1 MAQKHTFRK
10 LIPAFLLGMLMM
22 SFAWSQ
28 EMTVKGVVKD
38 NTGEALPGA
47 EVMVVETGKG
57 TVTDFDG
64 KFTIKA
70 AMGQHIKVHYLGYK
84 TKTVPV
90 NSDALVIIL
99 QPDAV
104 GLDQVVV
111 TGVSGEATKKQ
122 LGSTIET
129 IKAEDLGKREVTTVT
144 EALQGQISG
153 AYISRNNGSPD
164 GSISVRLR
172 GTSTILGS
180 SEPLIMIDGVIVN
193 NEDRSINGL
202 GSHSQNAL
210 VDLDLNDIDH
220 IEVLKGP
227 AASAIYGS
235 IASNGIINIITKKG
249 RSGEPSVSI
258 TSRMDYNTVRKYK
271 PMNEV
276 LLYKNTHT
284 GTVEPLPASIN
295 GTELGRYDWGREYIF
310 RPALGYYNS
319 AQVTGGNDK
328 TRYLISGG
336 SLSNDGILRNTNFTR
351 HNFKVKLHQ
360 KLAKWLDVTGS
371 IYYARTK
378 SKEIPFGDSWI
389 ANPMIGYMFGD
400 NMVNPYP
407 NEVGIYPLIKK
418 ISASDP
424 NGGLSYLDY
433 SGQGG
438 QAWWG
443 NPYEAID
450 LTDVGVIGNRMISDV
465 QFKMKPF
472 DGFNIRYTFGYD
484 YSSTNQHFRLPYGF
498 TSDRDGRLSKSNAF
512 TRILNSAID
521 ASYTYNLTDKLKL
534 TTGLGYNY
542 LYRGLETF
550 SMSQRS
556 LPIFDNIQVIN
567 GDNATG
573 NGIYERALWGG
584 YLQQV
589 FNYDETFFLTLAG
602 RMDGASTFGKD
613 QRNQFYPKASFS
625 VIMSNFDFIRDNLDF
640 VNEFKIRGAY
650 GEAGNL
656 SVLDR
661 PSLNYMYLGTLY
673 NSGNYLGQNTYYPK
687 TADGNP
693 DIRPERSKE
702 IEAGFDLSMFDN
714 RLGIE
719 FTYYKQN
726 ITDLVLNRVLAPSTG
741 FTSRF
746 ENIGSV
752 ENKGFELSVNA
763 TPVQTNDFKWD
774 LRATYSQ
781 NRNRAYDIP
790 GFRIQMAGFGGTSVV
805 QEGEPIGSF
814 YLYYYATDANGNWV
828 LDPNGNPQRARGHY
842 EDQDGDGF
850 AETPVQDF
858 DSNGQPTG
866 DLLRKIAGDPNPDFT
881 ASLFQTFTYKDFF
894 LRVGIEAVQGFDVL
908 NWDKR
913 MAYRFPN
920 GYFYGEELQLVHDGV
935 KNPGWY
941 SNRFFIWESFLEDGS
956 FVKLREVSLGY
967 NWKPSWKYLKQVRF
981 TLTGSNL
988 LSWDKY
994 WGMDPEV
1001 NYMGRSNV
1009 GRSQDFGG
1017 IPIPRVYSFTVN
1029 LKF

>member
-1 MAQKHTFRK
+1 MIHKNTWRK
-10 LIPAFLLGMLMM
+10 LFTSWMLVMLGT
-22 SFAWSQ
+22 FAWSQ
-28 EMTVKGVVKD
+28 QMTVKGVVKD
-38 NTGEALPGA
+38 NTGQPLPGA

-57 TVTDFDG
+57 TVTDFNG
-64 KFTIKA
+64 KFSLKA
-70 AMGQHIKVHYLGYK
+70 AKGQHLKVSYLGYK
-84 TKTVPV
+84 SKTVPIK
-90 NSDALVIIL
+90 SDMVVIVL
-99 QPDAV
+99 EPDAV

-129 IKAEDLGKREVTTVT
+129 LKAKDLGEREVTTVT

-153 AYISRNNGSPD
+153 AYITRNNGSPD

-193 NEDRSINGL
+193 NEDRYINGL

-249 RSGEPSVSI
+249 RSGEPTVSV

-271 PMNEV
+271 PLNNV
-276 LLYKNTHT
+276 KLYKNTHT
-284 GTVEPLPASIN
+284 GSIEALPPSIN
-295 GTELGRYDWGREYIF
+295 GTALDRYDWGRDYIF
-310 RPALGYYNS
+310 APALGSYN
-319 AQVTGGNDK
+319 AVEVTGGNDK
-328 TRYLISGG
+328 SNYLISGG
-336 SLSNDGILRNTNFTR
+336 MLNNDGILRNTNFNR
-351 HNFKVKLHQ
+351 KNFKVKLFQ
-360 KLAKWLDVTGS
+360 KLNDWIDVTAS
-371 IYYARTK
+371 LYYAHTQ

-407 NEVGIYPLIKK
+407 NEVGIYPIIKK
-418 ISASDP
+418 VSASDP
-424 NGGLSYLDY
+424 NGGLMYLDY
-433 SGQGG
+433 SGHGSQ
-438 QAWWG
+438 QWWG

-450 LTDVGVIGNRMISDV
+450 LTDVGVQGNRMITDV
-465 QFKMKPF
+465 QVKLKPF
-472 DGFNIRYTFGYD
+472 AGFNVKYTFGYD
-484 YSSTNQHFRLPYGF
+484 YSTTNQHFRLPYGF
-498 TSDRDGRLSKSNAF
+498 TSDRDGRLSKSNSF

-521 ASYTYNLTDKLKL
+521 LSYTFDVTDKIKS

-542 LYRGLETF
+542 LYRGLESF
-550 SMSQRS
+550 YMGQRS
-556 LPIFDNIQVIN
+556 VPIFDNIQVIN
-567 GDNATG
+567 GDNATN

-589 FNYDETFFLTLAG
+589 FNFDDTFFLTLAG
-602 RMDGASTFGKD
+602 RMDGASTFGEKE
-613 QRNQFYPKASFS
+613 RNQFYPKASFS
-625 VIMSNFDFIRDNLDF
+625 LILSNFDFIKDNLPF
-640 VNEFKIRGAY
+640 VDELKIRAAY

-661 PSLNYMYLGTLY
+661 PGLNYMYLGTLY
-673 NSGNYLGQNTYYPK
+673 NSGNYMGQTTYYPK
-687 TADGNP
+687 TADGNK

-702 IEAGFDLSMFDN
+702 RECGFDISMFDN

-719 FTYYKQN
+719 FTKYKQN
-726 ITDLVLNRVLAPSTG
+726 ITDLVLNRILAPSTG

-746 ENIGSV
+746 ENVGSV
-752 ENKGFELSVNA
+752 ENKGIELSITG

-774 LRATYSQ
+774 VRATYSR
-781 NRNRAYDIP
+781 NKNRAYNIP
-790 GFRIQMAGFGGTSVV
+790 GYRIQMAGFGGTSVV
-805 QEGEPIGSF
+805 QEGQPVGAF
-814 YLYYYATDANGNWV
+814 YLYFYATDANGNWV

-842 EDQDGDGF
+842 EDRDGDGF

-858 DSNGQPTG
+858 DANGQPTG
-866 DLLRKIAGDPNPDFT
+866 QLLKKICGDPNPDYT
-881 ASLFQTFTYKDFF
+881 ASLYQTFTYKNFF
-894 LRVGIEAVQGFDVL
+894 FRVGIEAVQGFDVL
-908 NWDKR
+908 DWDKR
-913 MAYRFPN
+913 MAYKFPI
-920 GYFYGEELQLVHDGV
+920 GEFYGKELQLVHDGV

-941 SNRFFIWESFLEDGS
+941 SNRFYIWESFLEDGS

-967 NWKPSWKYLKQVRF
+967 NWKPSWKYVKKVRF

-988 LSWDKY
+988 ISWDKY

>member
-1 MAQKHTFRK
+1 MIHKNNLRK
-10 LIPAFLLGMLMM
+10 IITSLMFVM
-22 SFAWSQ
+22 IATFAWSQ

-38 NTGEALPGA
+38 NTGEPLPGA
-47 EVMVVETGKG
+47 EILVVETGKG
-57 TVTDFDG
+57 AVTDFNG
-64 KFTIKA
+64 KFTVTASK
-70 AMGQHIKVHYLGYK
+70 GQHLKVNYLGYK
-84 TKTVPV
+84 SKTVPV
-90 NSDALVIIL
+90 TSDVLVIIL
-99 QPDAV
+99 EPDAV

-129 IKAEDLGKREVTTVT
+129 LKASDLGEREVTTVT

-153 AYISRNNGSPD
+153 AYITRNNGSPD

-249 RSGEPSVSI
+249 KSGEPTVSV
-258 TSRMDYNTVRKYK
+258 TSRLDYNTVRKYK
-271 PMNEV
+271 PLNTV
-276 LLYKNTHT
+276 KLYQNTTT
-284 GTVEPLPASIN
+284 GTIQPLPASIN
-295 GTELGRYDWGREYIF
+295 GTALDRYDWGREYIF
-310 RPALGYYNS
+310 TPALGSYNS
-319 AQVTGGNDK
+319 VEVTGGNDK
-328 TRYLISGG
+328 THYIISGG
-336 SLSNDGILRNTNFTR
+336 MLDNDGILRNTNFNR
-351 HNFKVKLHQ
+351 KNFKVKLFQ
-360 KLAKWLDVTGS
+360 KLYDWIDINASL
-371 IYYARTK
+371 YYARTQ

-407 NEVGIYPLIKK
+407 NEVGIYPIIKK
-418 ISASDP
+418 VPAGDP
-424 NGGLSYLDY
+424 NGGLMYLDY
-433 SGQGG
+433 SGVGSQ
-438 QAWWG
+438 QWWG

-450 LTDVGVIGNRMISDV
+450 LTDVGVQGNRVISDFQV
-465 QFKMKPF
+465 KLKPF
-472 DGFNIRYTFGYD
+472 DGFNIKYTFGYD
-484 YSSTNQHFRLPYGF
+484 YSSSNQHFRLPYGF
-498 TSDRDGRLSKSNAF
+498 TSDRDGRLSKSNSF

-521 ASYTYNLTDKLKL
+521 MSYTFDITDKIKS

-550 SMSQRS
+550 YMGQRS
-556 LPIFDNIQVIN
+556 VPIFDNIQVIN
-567 GDNATG
+567 GDNATS

-589 FNYDETFFLTLAG
+589 FNFDDTFFLTLAG
-602 RMDGASTFGKD
+602 RMDGASTFGEN

-625 VIMSNFDFIRDNLDF
+625 LILSNFDFIKDNFSFID
-640 VNEFKIRGAY
+640 EFKFRAAY

-656 SVLDR
+656 SVLDQ

-673 NSGNYLGQNTYYPK
+673 NSGNYMGQTTYYPN
-687 TADGNP
+687 TADGNK

-702 IEAGFDLSMFDN
+702 RECGFDISMFDN

-719 FTYYKQN
+719 ITKYKQN

-746 ENIGSV
+746 ENVGSV
-752 ENKGFELSVNA
+752 ENKGIELSITG

-774 LRATYSQ
+774 IRATYSH
-781 NRNRAYDIP
+781 NKNRAYNIP

-805 QEGEPIGSF
+805 QEGEPIGAF
-814 YLYYYATDANGNWV
+814 YLYYYATDDNGNWV

-842 EDQDGDGF
+842 EDRDGDGF

-858 DSNGQPTG
+858 DANGQPTG
-866 DLLRKIAGDPNPDFT
+866 ELLKKICGDPNPDYT
-881 ASLFQTFTYKDFF
+881 ASLYQTFTYKDFF
-894 LRVGIEAVQGFDVL
+894 LRVGLEAVQGFDVL
-908 NWDKR
+908 DWDKR
-913 MAYRFPN
+913 MAYKFPI
-920 GYFYGEELQLVHDGV
+920 GEFYGEELQLVYDGV

-941 SNRFFIWESFLEDGS
+941 TNRFYIWESFLEDGS
-956 FVKLREVSLGY
+956 YVKLREVSLGY

-988 LSWDKY
+988 ISWDKY

-1029 LKF
+1029 FKF